1 MPAGLHTASAR
12 LPVEGELPSFGV
24 ATGWLNSPP
33 LTAAGLS
40 GKSSSST
47 SGPLPASTGYA
58 SFPMCTPGLRKYSRQ
73 GLVVV
78 GVHTPEFAFERNVE
92 NVSRAVREMRIDY
105 PVAIDNDYAVWGAFD
120 NHYWPG
126 LYFGD
131 AEGLIRHHH
140 FRRRRIPAV
149 GNGHPAIAG
158 RGRIR
163 RHRS

>member
-1 MPAGLHTASAR
+1 MAQFAAADSGRPEREVVLVNFWTFTCINWLR
-12 LPVEGELPSFGV
+12 QLPYVH
-24 ATGWLNSPP
+24 AW
-33 LTAAGLS
+33 AA
-40 GKSSSST
+40 
-47 SGPLPASTGYA
+47 
-58 SFPMCTPGLRKYSRQ
+58 KYSGQ

-105 PVAIDNDYAVWGAFD
+105 PVAIDNHCAVWGAFD